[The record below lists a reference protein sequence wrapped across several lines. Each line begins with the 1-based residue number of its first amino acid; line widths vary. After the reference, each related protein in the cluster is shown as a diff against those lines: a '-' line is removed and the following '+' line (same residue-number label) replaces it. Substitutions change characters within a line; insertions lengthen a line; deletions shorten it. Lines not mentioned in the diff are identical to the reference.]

1 MRARLFLLGVLL
13 SAGCGKSDVVPVSG
27 TVTIDGQ
34 PLANATVVFEPDS
47 DAKEPGPG
55 STGVTDENG
64 RYTLQVMTTNA
75 PGARVGK
82 HKVKITA
89 YEGDAKAPSSDPNAV
104 KNPFGKPLVPLEYNA
119 QSTLIFE
126 VPAKG
131 TSTADFKLT
140 STPVK
145 PQ

>member
-1 MRARLFLLGVLL
+1 MRLRLFFLAALLC
-13 SAGCGKSDVVPVSG
+13 AGCGKSDVVPVSG
-27 TVTIDGQ
+27 IVTLDGQ
-34 PLANATVVFEPDS
+34 PLAHATVVFEPDS

-64 RYTLQVMTTNA
+64 KYTLQIMTTNA
-75 PGARVGK
+75 SGARVGK

-89 YEGDAKAPSSDPNAV
+89 YEGDGEAPSSDPNQA
-104 KNPFGKPLVPLEYNA
+104 KNVFRKPRLPPEYNS
-119 QSTLIFE
+119 QSTLTFE

-131 TSTADFKLT
+131 STTADFKLT
-140 STPVK
+140 STLAK